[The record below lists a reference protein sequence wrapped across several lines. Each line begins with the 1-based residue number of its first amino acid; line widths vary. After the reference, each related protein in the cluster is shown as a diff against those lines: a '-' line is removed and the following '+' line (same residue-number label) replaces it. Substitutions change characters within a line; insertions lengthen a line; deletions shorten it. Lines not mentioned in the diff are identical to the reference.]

1 MKSPFEKFIVKI
13 ISQID
18 GTDEEKADIYEEMLI
33 HLELTCNK
41 FIEEGFTKT
50 EAAQLAMESFGDSKT
65 IGNEMQEAMFPLR
78 KLFLLLLSVLSIFYS
93 IFAYLVHLI
102 SDGDAEII
110 WLILSIAT
118 SSVLLLFALQV
129 FPSIDRKRWIN
140 TALICHVFI
149 YLLGVLL
156 AANTSHTIS
165 SFLSFIAI
173 SILLFTIFL
182 IYRTTIID
190 YHYHL
195 STFAKHVKW
204 LHFLNISAGIA
215 VTALTLFF
223 LWAILLFSESIPPSM
238 LWIFIPLSVWLI
250 AYFIQFRFIKKN
262 KNKIAFVLAIIPFL
276 ILIIALLFLIW
287 SVFPIGVLFS

>member
-1 MKSPFEKFIVKI
+1 MKNSFNKFLSEIVSK
-13 ISQID
+13 ID
-18 GTDEEKADIYEEMLI
+18 GTEEEKADMYEEMLI
-33 HLELTCNK
+33 HLELTRDK
-41 FIEEGFTKT
+41 LMHEGISKT
-50 EAAQLAMESFGDSKT
+50 DAERLAMETFGDSKT
-65 IGNEMQEAMFPLR
+65 IGNEIQEAMFPLR
-78 KLFLLLLSVLSIFYS
+78 KLFLLSLSLLSIFYS
-93 IFAYLVHLI
+93 IFVYLAHLI
-102 SDGDAEII
+102 NEGDAEMI
-110 WLILSIAT
+110 WLVLSVAT

-156 AANTSHTIS
+156 AANISHDIS
-165 SFLSFIAI
+165 IFLSFFAI
-173 SILLFTIFL
+173 LILIFTIFL

-190 YHYHL
+190 YHYHS

-215 VTALTLFF
+215 VTAVTLFF
-223 LWAILLFSESIPPSM
+223 LWAILLFAESIPPFM
-238 LWIFIPLSVWLI
+238 MWIFIPITVWLL

-262 KNKIAFVLAIIPFL
+262 KNKTAFVLAIIPFL